1 MSVVRVATVDRE
13 ASRPCIVVVKSFDL
27 ALEPDPIRFQF
38 VVSSGTGRPDCRG
51 GVQKAQARNRPERPW
66 LQDVLIPSAIVLL
79 TPSTTRQAEPG
90 QGKAR
95 DQIRDQGNGG
105 ATVEQKR
112 RRGHPQPERHVQEP
126 N

>member
-1 MSVVRVATVDRE
+1 MAL
-13 ASRPCIVVVKSFDL
+13 VVKSFNL
-27 ALEPDPIRFQF
+27 ALEPDPVRFQF
-38 VVSSGTGRPDCRG
+38 IVSSGTGRPECRG
-51 GVQKAQARNRPERPW
+51 GAQKAQARNRPEQHR

-79 TPSTTRQAEPG
+79 TPSPTRQAEPS

-95 DQIRDQGNGG
+95 DQIRDQGNGS
-105 ATVEQKR
+105 AAVEQEW